1 MSEDLIQN
9 KNSLQF
15 VCKVQPDNRRHNNG
29 IGIEKLHKNSQ
40 VTINLNNNTIDSS
53 PAVMENVSALVVKLH
68 RFAENNRL
76 RYTVSRCLLDQVFE
90 NVLQN
95 HEEEH
100 SNDGFVEN

>member
-29 IGIEKLHKNSQ
+29 GIEKLHKNSQ

-53 PAVMENVSALVVKLH
+53 PAVMESVSALVVKLH
-68 RFAENNRL
+68 QFAENNRL